1 VGEDPGEKMV
11 VVVVVVVVVVLVVV
25 VGEGV
30 GGLRTLLHLEPVLQ
44 LGHALGHLLCAG

>member
-1 VGEDPGEKMV
+1 MGEDPGEEMV
-11 VVVVVVVVVVLVVV
+11 IVVVVVVVLVVV
-25 VGEGV
+25 VGE

>member
-1 VGEDPGEKMV
+1 MGGGDG
-11 VVVVVVVVVVLVVV
+11 
-25 VGEGV
+25 GSGSSGSGAAG

>member
-1 VGEDPGEKMV
+1 VGGGDG
-11 VVVVVVVVVVLVVV
+11 
-25 VGEGV
+25 GSGSSGSGAAG

>member
-1 VGEDPGEKMV
+1 VGEDPGEEMV
-11 VVVVVVVVVVLVVV
+11 IVVVVVVVLVVV
-25 VGEGV
+25 VGE